1 MGLMK
6 TPSTTM
12 ELAGAIESLIG
23 SYVAG
28 VREAAQQAVER
39 ALVRSAVGRPM
50 RGGKAGSSMPA
61 TSANRRTAAELTG
74 ICDELCEVVRAHPG
88 ASMVT
93 LAEKMGAEAR
103 TLQRPMARLRSTGR
117 VRSVGQ
123 RHLTRYYPAV
133 IRPAAGKD

>member
-1 MGLMK
+1 MK

-23 SYVAG
+23 SYVDG
-28 VREAAQQAVER
+28 VREAARQAVER
-39 ALVRSAVGRPM
+39 ALVRSAAGRPT
-50 RGGKAGSSMPA
+50 RSGKKAFSGPP
-61 TSANRRTAAELTG
+61 TSTSRRTAAELAEA
-74 ICDELCEVVRAHPG
+74 CDGLCEVVRAHPG
-88 ASMVT
+88 ASMVA

-133 IRPAAGKD
+133 VRAAGGRD

>member
-1 MGLMK
+1 MK
-6 TPSTTM
+6 IPSTTT

-28 VREAAQQAVER
+28 IRQAAQQAVER
-39 ALVRSAVGRPM
+39 ALVRSAGGRPAA
-50 RGGKAGSSMPA
+50 GGKKGGSLPP
-61 TSANRRTAAELTG
+61 SARRRTATELAG
-74 ICDELCEVVRAHPG
+74 ACDALLDVVRAHPG

-93 LAEKMGAEAR
+93 LAERMGAEAK
-103 TLQRPMARLRSTGR
+103 TLRRPMATLRATGR

-133 IRPAAGKD
+133 IRAVGGRD

>member
-1 MGLMK
+1 MK
-6 TPSTTM
+6 IPSTTK

-23 SYVAG
+23 SYMAG

-39 ALVRSAVGRPM
+39 ATVRFAAARPT
-50 RGGKAGSSMPA
+50 RGGRTGSSIPPA
-61 TSANRRTAAELTG
+61 SANRRTAAELAG
-74 ICDELCEVVRAHPG
+74 VCDALYEVVRTHPG

-93 LAEKMGAEAR
+93 LAEKMGAEMR
-103 TLQRPMARLRSTGR
+103 ILQRPMATLRATGR

-133 IRPAAGKD
+133 ARSSAGKD